1 MREGEGEGDSREERK
16 AMPLPLVVVCE
27 RRITSAERAAG
38 VRCHGFPLST
48 NAVHTA
54 CPAISF
60 AFASRPPK
68 MIGRT
73 LHRLCTF
80 YRAVCAVRASAPGPA
95 QKLIISGS
103 GSSRAREGET
113 DALGRV
119 SSWNRECVFTAA
131 NPCARSASIRKAI
144 SSRKRWESR

>member
-1 MREGEGEGDSREERK
+1 MPAAAASGLRASYNAGRESSRCS
-16 AMPLPLVVVCE
+16 LPRV
-27 RRITSAERAAG
+27 
-38 VRCHGFPLST
+38 PLST
-48 NAVHTA
+48 SAVHTA

-80 YRAVCAVRASAPGPA
+80 YCAVCAVRASAPGPA

-103 GSSRAREGET
+103 GSSERARRT
-113 DALGRV
+113 LGRPFV
-119 SSWNRECVFTAA
+119 EERVRVHGRK
-131 NPCARSASIRKAI
+131 PVRSASIRKAI
-144 SSRKRWESR
+144 SSRKR